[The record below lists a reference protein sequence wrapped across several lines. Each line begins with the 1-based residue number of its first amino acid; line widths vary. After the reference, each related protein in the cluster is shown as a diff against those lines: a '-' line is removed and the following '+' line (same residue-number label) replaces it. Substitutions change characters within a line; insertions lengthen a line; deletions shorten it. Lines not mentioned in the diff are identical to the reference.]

1 MRPVP
6 DVPPFLP
13 RITPAPLPTIQPTVI
28 PHDFGLSAFVAQDI
42 IMKEVKVDAIEGAA
56 GLGEGIEGI
65 GDRFEDI
72 GCEEVATDDEL
83 I

>member
-1 MRPVP
+1 
-6 DVPPFLP
+6 
-13 RITPAPLPTIQPTVI
+13 
-28 PHDFGLSAFVAQDI
+28 
-42 IMKEVKVDAIEGAA
+42 MKEVKVDAIEGAA

-65 GDRFEDI
+65 GDGFEDI